1 MKFFPNYPNDNNK
14 GQRQIWNAI
23 KNALSNDEGVAY
35 YRYPIYTKSSRGR
48 SEPDFLIVH
57 RKYGIWV
64 LESKGCEIGNICGIN
79 GHDWAMRDW
88 YADNMCPIS
97 QVEAQFYEVKKLV
110 ERDDV
115 LKRLCIPFE
124 YRVVLPFIT
133 TDEWRCKDYSNH
145 PSTTGVVWLDEDI
158 APTQFRQHLQKAT
171 SRHMPKLDD
180 AQWERLLC
188 VFRGIVSDVEP
199 RQPIPNSPPDN
210 KSRTIYAVESWLSSL
225 DSKQSRIAQEVPE
238 GPQRLRGLA
247 GSGKTVLFAKRI
259 AQMHASYPEW
269 EIAFVYW
276 SRSLNQQIKALV
288 EQSYKRLTGEL
299 PNWDR
304 LHVWHA
310 WGSKELTGFY
320 RETSTKWGSRLLGL
334 EQAKQVA
341 IAGETEFSAVCRV
354 LESHIANAYPFLDA
368 LIVDEGQDL
377 PAAFYRV
384 AYRALHEPKRLYW
397 AYDEAQGLDT
407 LIVPDAAQVFGRDQ
421 DGKPLVDLSGAYA
434 SGIQKAHNLNRCYR
448 TPRIILSVAHAIN
461 MGLLRAGGPLQG
473 VTRKEDWTALGYQ
486 VVEGDFSPGSVRIG
500 QEVVLERPQ
509 STSGHPVDMD
519 DFEPKINQ
527 GSLLDVHVTRS
538 STDDTNLVSR
548 EIQRDLEC
556 GLRPE
561 DIAVVCLSQD
571 IEVLHKIADQLKTVG
586 IKSLPLNNDHRDG
599 FRIPGHVTLSSIR
612 RAKGNEAY
620 KVYALNM
627 HMAGAPYAGT
637 VEKEMMARNQ
647 AFVALTRTKLWCVAL
662 GREGA
667 IMSELSLAK
676 EQGGRL
682 VFPAFNQ
689 SSLRRSLEDSETTQ
703 DEFFESYR

>member
-14 GQRQIWNAI
+14 GQRQIWTAV

-35 YRYPIYTKSSRGR
+35 YRYPIYAKSSRGR

-64 LESKGCEIGNICGIN
+64 LESKGCEVGNICEIN
-79 GHDWAMRDW
+79 GHDWTMRDW
-88 YADNMCPIS
+88 YVQNMSPIS
-97 QVEAQFYEVKKLV
+97 QVEAQFYQVRNLV
-110 ERDDV
+110 ECDDV
-115 LKRLCIPFE
+115 LKRLRIPFE

-133 TDEWRCKDYSNH
+133 MDQWGRPGYSKH

-158 APTQFRQHLQKAT
+158 APAQFRQHLHKAT
-171 SRHMPKLDD
+171 NGYMPHLDD
-180 AQWERLLC
+180 AQWERLLG
-188 VFRGIVSDVEP
+188 VFRGVVSDAES

-210 KSRTIYAVESWLSSL
+210 MSRTIHAVESRLRSL
-225 DSKQSRIAQEVPE
+225 DSKQYRIAQEVPE

-288 EQSYKRLTGEL
+288 EQSYKRLTGES
-299 PNWDR
+299 PNWDK

-310 WGSKELTGFY
+310 WGDKKLTGFY
-320 RETSTKWGSRLLGL
+320 REVSAKWGSQLLGW
-334 EQAKQVA
+334 EQAERVA
-341 IAGETEFSAVCRV
+341 NAGETGYAAACR
-354 LESHIANAYPFLDA
+354 LLASHADHKYPFLDA

-384 AYRALHEPKRLYW
+384 AYRTLHEPKRLYW
-397 AYDEAQGLDT
+397 AYDEAQGVDN

-421 DGKPLVDLSGAYA
+421 DGKPLVDLSGAYS
-434 SGIQKAHNLNRCYR
+434 SGMQKAHNLNRCYR

-486 VVEGDFSPGSVRIG
+486 VVEGDFSPASVRLR
-500 QEVVLERPQ
+500 EKVVLERPQ

-519 DFEPKINQ
+519 DFEPKIDQ
-527 GSLLDVHVTRS
+527 LSLLDVHVTHS
-538 STDDTNLVSR
+538 VTDDANLVVR
-548 EIQRDLEC
+548 EIQKDLEC

-561 DIAVVCLSQD
+561 DLAVVCLSQD
-571 IEVLHKIADQLKTVG
+571 NKDLQVLGRLADQLETVG
-586 IKSLPLNNDHRDG
+586 IKSLQLNNDHRDG
-599 FRIPGHVTLSSIR
+599 FRMAGHVTLSGIR

-637 VEKEMMARNQ
+637 VEEEMVARNQ

-662 GREGA
+662 GRDGA
-667 IMSELSLAK
+667 IMSELLEARA
-676 EQGGRL
+676 QGGRL

-689 SSLRRSLEDSETTQ
+689 SSLNRSLENFEAMQ
-703 DEFFESYR
+703 DDFF